1 MPSVPLA
8 WAWPFSSPMSTIYQ
22 VAEVANVS
30 PKTAARIL
38 SGASKRS
45 KHKDRVFAAAAKLGY
60 VRNQQAANLRS
71 GSSQVIGIVVPGI
84 NNPTYGQIIQTM
96 HDACLKEGFSILL
109 SCSFGNPDEELRALQ
124 TLQTYRVDGIMV
136 NSSEV
141 SASPEALELCQRMI
155 DSGKPV
161 VFSGLSDVNIPA
173 DMLGLHNEAS
183 VAKAVRYLIAKG
195 HSRIGFVG
203 GKRESKAMTQRHQGY
218 LNAMAEAGLTMPEGF
233 SLFSDGSLP
242 SVSKQVTRVLL
253 QYPPNERPTAFVTG
267 NDLLAIAVMRAVH
280 QLSLKIPEQVAIVG
294 FDDID
299 LAEMLTPALTTLR
312 QPQEQMARDCTKLMV
327 ERIRSKDVSSPQ
339 KLLYE
344 PELIIRDSA

>member
-1 MPSVPLA
+1 
-8 WAWPFSSPMSTIYQ
+8 MSTIYQ

-84 NNPTYGQIIQTM
+84 NNPTYGQIIQAM

-109 SCSFGNPDEELRALQ
+109 SCSFGNPDDELRALQ
-124 TLQTYRVDGIMV
+124 TLQTYRADGVML
-136 NSSEV
+136 NSSEL
-141 SASPEALELCQRMI
+141 SASPQALELCQRML
-155 DSGKPV
+155 DAGKPV
-161 VFSGLSDVNIPA
+161 IFSGVSEPGIPA
-173 DMLGLHNEAS
+173 DMIGLHNEAA

-195 HSRIGFVG
+195 HRRIGFVG
-203 GKRESKAMTQRHQGY
+203 GRRETVAMKERHAGY
-218 LNAMAEAGLTMPEGF
+218 LKALAEAGLQVPGDF

-242 SVSKQVTRVLL
+242 SVSKQVTRVML
-253 QYPPNERPTAFVTG
+253 QYPPAERPTAFVSG
-267 NDLLAIAVMRAVH
+267 NDLLAIAAMRAIH

-299 LAEMLTPALTTLR
+299 LAEILTPALTTLR
-312 QPQEQMARDCTKLMV
+312 QPQEQMALDCTKLMI

-339 KLLYE
+339 KLMYE
-344 PELIIRDSA
+344 PELVIRDSA